1 MDPELPLTPLG
12 PVGFQ
17 GQRDFMPLTPGW
29 STGHSHLSG
38 YPLVVSVTRQVFL

>member
-17 GQRDFMPLTPGW
+17 GQRDFLPLTPGW
-29 STGHSHLSG
+29 SHLSG